1 MRKTRRQHRL
11 ATFLLA
17 GCLGTPVAVALA
29 AEGDIKDPMQPTWL
43 RGDSTATETQR
54 APRQR
59 FSVDTIVVSPERRVA
74 IINGRSVGVGEWI
87 SGARV
92 TKIDPDRVTL
102 ELDGVRFTIA
112 LAITDFKKVSR
123 HGG

>member
-1 MRKTRRQHRL
+1 MRNTHGKNRL
-11 ATFLLA
+11 ATLL
-17 GCLGTPVAVALA
+17 VAVFLGMPATAVQA
-29 AEGDIKDPMQPTWL
+29 ADNDIRDPMQPTWL
-43 RGDSTATETQR
+43 RGGTQVNPER
-54 APRQR
+54 SPRQR

-74 IINGRSVGVGEWI
+74 IINGRSVGVGEWVN
-87 SGARV
+87 GARV
-92 TKIDPDRVTL
+92 TKIDPDTVTL